1 MHDIDGDYFSLVNY
15 ALFTD
20 NTRTIHALFTHYSY
34 HFRGGAVGVTAQ
46 NSKL

>member
-1 MHDIDGDYFSLVNY
+1 MYLIDGDYFSLVNS
-15 ALFTD
+15 
-20 NTRTIHALFTHYSY
+20 RTIHAQYTHYSY